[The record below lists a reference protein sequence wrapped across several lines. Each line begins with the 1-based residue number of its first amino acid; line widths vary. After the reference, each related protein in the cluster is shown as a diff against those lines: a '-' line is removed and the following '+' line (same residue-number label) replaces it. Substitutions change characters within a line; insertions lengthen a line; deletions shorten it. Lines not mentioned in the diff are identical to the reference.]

1 MIGRGSE
8 AIGIATHQNATR
20 DATGRQRDTRTATV
34 TGGVPGAPSPRGR
47 GQETEL
53 ATAGERGGAHGR
65 PKKKS
70 HIDDG
75 GDDRALRKLTLV
87 MGHDTK
93 GAAAI
98 VIRAPTRATARTASQ
113 LPGDLVLCRRK
124 RIHSRSATAK
134 NPRSPKRNQTLAI
147 QVPSRRRPTRLRKQ
161 MGRRSR

>member
-20 DATGRQRDTRTATV
+20 DGTGPQRDTRTGTV

-47 GQETEL
+47 GQEIEM
-53 ATAGERGGAHGR
+53 ATAGERGGTRGR
-65 PKKKS
+65 PKKQS
-70 HIDDG
+70 HVDDG
-75 GDDRALRKLTLV
+75 GDVRALRELTLV
-87 MGHDTK
+87 KGRDTK

-98 VIRAPTRATARTASQ
+98 VIRAPIRATARTASQ
-113 LPGDLVLCRRK
+113 LPGDPALFRRK

-134 NPRSPKRNQTLAI
+134 NPRNPKRNQTSAI
-147 QVPSRRRPTRLRKQ
+147 QVRSRRRPTRLRKQ